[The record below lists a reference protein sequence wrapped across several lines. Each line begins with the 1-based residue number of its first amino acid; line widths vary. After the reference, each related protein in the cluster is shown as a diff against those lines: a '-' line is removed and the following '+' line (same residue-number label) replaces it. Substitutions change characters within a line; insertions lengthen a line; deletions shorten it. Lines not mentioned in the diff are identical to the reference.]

1 MDLTSRTDSRTEKR
15 TQQALIAWGVFFV
28 LAVLIN
34 GTVPFI
40 LGYDLQE
47 WTNSITKVILFSLI
61 IYAGLFLVVPLVS
74 VKGWHTFRQPS
85 FLIPVLIAMVGI
97 VLWRPIHRYTAII
110 VVIVLAYL
118 HWRFD
123 LSELGF
129 QSYGIKGDISAILLI
144 GVFSVLAQIAQGMT
158 ATLMLNQ
165 ALLAGL
171 ARLFGN
177 PASTVENLFYF
188 GFLAE
193 SLSRKT
199 GMWLTPVLVG
209 LLYTLHEMSN
219 PEYWYSHQSF
229 GSVFI
234 VISMATVV
242 YLWRRNILVI
252 WLGDGLTHFVTS
264 MF

>member
-1 MDLTSRTDSRTEKR
+1 MDLTSQTEKR
-15 TQQALIAWGVFFV
+15 SKQAIITWGVFIA

-40 LGYDLQE
+40 LGYDLQG
-47 WTNSITKVILFSLI
+47 WTKSIIKVILFSLL
-61 IYAGLFLVVPLVS
+61 IYAGLFLLVPLVI

-85 FLIPVLIAMVGI
+85 FFIPVLLAVVGI
-97 VLWRPIHRYTAII
+97 VLWWPIHRYTAII

-129 QSYGIKGDISAILLI
+129 QSCGIKGDISAILLMGI
-144 GVFSVLAQIAQGMT
+144 LSLLPQIARGMP
-158 ATLMLNQ
+158 ATLMLNKG
-165 ALLAGL
+165 LLASL
-171 ARLFGN
+171 DRLFGN

-193 SLSRKT
+193 SLSRKA
-199 GMWLTPVLVG
+199 GKWLTPVLIG

-219 PEYWYSHQSF
+219 PEYWYSHLSF

-234 VISMATVV
+234 GISLTTAV

-252 WLGDGLTHFVTS
+252 WLSDGLSRFVTRVL
-264 MF
+264 

>member
-1 MDLTSRTDSRTEKR
+1 MDLTSRTEKR
-15 TQQALIAWGVFFV
+15 IKQAIITWGVFIS

-34 GTVPFI
+34 GTIPFI
-40 LGYDLQE
+40 LGYDLHE
-47 WTNSITKVILFSLI
+47 WTNSIIKAIFFSLV
-61 IYAGLFLVVPLVS
+61 IYAGLFLLVPLVI
-74 VKGWHTFRQPS
+74 VKGWHTFYQPS
-85 FLIPVLIAMVGI
+85 FLIPVLLAVVGL

-110 VVIVLAYL
+110 VVIILAYL

-129 QSYGIKGDISAILLI
+129 QSRGIKGDISAILLM
-144 GVFSVLAQIAQGMT
+144 GVLSLLPQIVQGMP
-158 ATLMLNQ
+158 ATLMLNKG
-165 ALLAGL
+165 LLASMD
-171 ARLFGN
+171 RLFGN

-193 SLSRKT
+193 SLSHKT
-199 GMWLTPVLVG
+199 GKWLTPVLIG

-219 PEYWYSHQSF
+219 PEYWYSHLSF

-234 VISMATVV
+234 GVSLITVV

-252 WLGDGLTHFVTS
+252 WLGDGLSRFVS
-264 MF
+264 RMF